1 MQHIV
6 RMMWIFRILLEKKV
20 SVTRIPVVLL
30 WRCESS
36 LPPGLALQDFA
47 KRKCFLAMVRWCGIY
62 SVPAR
67 HLGLTRFSEWRG
79 IQMQLKETLRDPKLH
94 RQAITDFQKHPGD
107 VIEIYWNPVSLW
119 LPPIK
124 PPSVRHPF
132 LNRSSWSDW
141 KWSWK
146 SWSWTLASP
155 EGRKIDSNQISQV
168 STWFC
173 LKNGVL
179 KWGIPRF

>member
-1 MQHIV
+1 MN
-6 RMMWIFRILLEKKV
+6 
-20 SVTRIPVVLL
+20 
-30 WRCESS
+30 
-36 LPPGLALQDFA
+36 LAFLQDVWPSKIFVEEGA

-94 RQAITDFQKHPGD
+94 RQAITDSQKHPGD

-173 LKNGVL
+173 LKNEVFT
-179 KWGIPRF
+179 WGIPCF